1 MAAHIAN
8 MEPPDPMATSAALC
22 WVQALMDSVSR
33 MPQPVL
39 AFSVIF
45 FSVHVDIAPGSDDAA
60 ADGAAAATADSD
72 ASVAVL
78 QQQQILTLQQQQT
91 MMLQQQHL

>member
-1 MAAHIAN
+1 

-45 FSVHVDIAPGSDDAA
+45 FSVHVDIAPGSDDGGRTVSSPYFQKSNLCTWCLA
-60 ADGAAAATADSD
+60 GWS
-72 ASVAVL
+72 
-78 QQQQILTLQQQQT
+78 
-91 MMLQQQHL
+91 HWG